1 MFIPLF
7 TASMSGIALYVY
19 IRLILPLPL
28 PLWLRI
34 LLGILVV
41 VIANRVVLVR
51 TFELAVSDKM
61 LLLGSWLH
69 AGVLLMGLLSLFTDI
84 VLLIFRPE
92 VPDTERALAIAAAG
106 LLISAYGIRQALRAP
121 PVREAKMTVP
131 GLAPA
136 LEDLRIAVLSDVHIG
151 PLFRR
156 RWVDKVVNRTMAAKP
171 DLIVMPGDIVDSP
184 ESLLAR
190 DVEPLSRLDAPH
202 GVFVSPGN
210 HEYIYGVEGWL
221 KAYARMGMKV
231 LYNAHAAIR
240 VRGEILTIAG
250 VADPV
255 GAIRPGKT
263 PDLKAALAGAPKE
276 DAFRLLLAHRPNDA
290 AEAAA
295 MGVDLQVSGHTHGG
309 QVWLFRRMT
318 AAANGGYAGGWYD
331 VGKMRLLVSNGVGL
345 WAGMPLRLG
354 VNNQIWIVRLT
365 AG

>member
-1 MFIPLF
+1 M
-7 TASMSGIALYVY
+7 
-19 IRLILPLPL
+19 
-28 PLWLRI
+28 
-34 LLGILVV
+34 
-41 VIANRVVLVR
+41 
-51 TFELAVSDKM
+51 
-61 LLLGSWLH
+61 
-69 AGVLLMGLLSLFTDI
+69 
-84 VLLIFRPE
+84 
-92 VPDTERALAIAAAG
+92 
-106 LLISAYGIRQALRAP
+106 RAP
-121 PVREAKMTVP
+121 PVREIALAVP

-136 LEDLRIAVLSDVHIG
+136 LEDLRIAVLSDIHIG

-156 RWVDKVVNRTMAAKP
+156 RWVNKVVDRTMAAKP

-190 DVEPLSRLDAPH
+190 DVAPLARLDAPH

-221 KAYARMGMKV
+221 KAYARMGMRV

-240 VRGEILTIAG
+240 VGGEIITIAG
-250 VADPV
+250 IADPV

-290 AEAAA
+290 AEAEA

-354 VNNQIWIVRLT
+354 VNNQIWLVRLT

>member
-1 MFIPLF
+1 MFVPLF
-7 TASMSGIALYVY
+7 TASMSGVALYVY

-28 PLWLRI
+28 PIWARI
-34 LLGILVV
+34 LLGIAVV

-51 TFELAVSDKM
+51 TFEIAVSDRM

-92 VPDTERALAIAAAG
+92 LPDTWRALGLAGLG

-121 PVREAKMTVP
+121 PVREVAMAVE

-136 LEDLRIAVLSDVHIG
+136 LENLRIAVLSDIHIG

-156 RWVDKVVNRTMAAKP
+156 RWVNKVVDRTLAAKP
-171 DLIVMPGDIVDSP
+171 DLIAMPGDIVDSP
-184 ESLLAR
+184 EALLAR

-221 KAYARMGMKV
+221 NAYARMGMRV
-231 LYNAHAAIR
+231 LYNAHATIR
-240 VRGEILTIAG
+240 VRGEIVTVAG

-263 PDLKAALAGAPKE
+263 PDLKAALAGAPKQ

-290 AEAAA
+290 AAAAA
-295 MGVDLQVSGHTHGG
+295 MGVNLQVSGHTHGG
-309 QVWLFRRMT
+309 QVWLFRRLT

-354 VNNQIWIVRLT
+354 VGNQIWIVRLT